1 MMWLRFGLVLIFTAL
16 LCYTPLNSD
25 AQQIQGTV
33 FDITRKNA
41 LPFVTVLS
49 KSGNG
54 TQTDSLGFYSIPVQ
68 VGDSIWFSY
77 LGKNTPRYAVNTIPN
92 PVSFD
97 ISILISAIELPG
109 ITLRKPNYHLDSL
122 RNRQEYEKAFNYQRP
137 GLRTSMLD
145 PNSGSMGAGAGI
157 DLNEIANLFRFR
169 HNKNRRFLQGWL
181 IKEEQEAYIDYRFNR
196 GFIRKLTALDG
207 DELDEMMKYCKPDY
221 EVVAVMNDADLGMY
235 ILDCFKDYKAKK
247 SRLRSR

>member
-1 MMWLRFGLVLIFTAL
+1 MWLRLGIVSFLIAL
-16 LCYTPLNSD
+16 LWGTPLHLK
-25 AQQIQGTV
+25 AQQVQGTV
-33 FDITRKNA
+33 FDITQRNA

-54 TQTDSLGFYSIPVQ
+54 TQTDSLGFYSINVLP
-68 VGDSIWFSY
+68 GDSIWFSY
-77 LGKNTPRYAVNTIPN
+77 LGKSTPRYAVNTIPN
-92 PVSFD
+92 PVNFD

-122 RNRQEYEKAFNYQRP
+122 RNRQEYAEAFNYRRP
-137 GLRTSMLD
+137 GLRTTSLD

-196 GFIRKLTALDG
+196 GFIRKLTGLDG

-235 ILDCFKDYKAKK
+235 ILDCYKDYQLKK
-247 SRLRSR
+247 RRLRSR